1 MTTNPRDRG
10 CRVAARTRR
19 GLAAV
24 AIALGLGAA
33 GLAPA
38 TRAADAELIGD
49 AAAKAE
55 FDYFTEDRRALERL
69 ATETKALRD
78 SADPVELYAYA
89 HVQFRRL
96 QLAAAAHAGREADDA
111 GSACLAALDKRAAA
125 MPRDVEGLALGAACA
140 GYLAELGGLKRL
152 TAGHRRDSNL
162 EAGHALAPANP
173 RLLLTAAIFDWFH
186 GASTPA
192 GRAAVSAQLT
202 RVASLFD
209 QVVDSAPGAP
219 SWGGAE
225 AWLFVGRAFEQDG
238 NLLGARNAYERSLL
252 IAPEFAAAKRRLA
265 RLSARR

>member
-1 MTTNPRDRG
+1 MTRNPRNPGR
-10 CRVAARTRR
+10 RRAARTRR

-24 AIALGLGAA
+24 TVALGLGAA
-33 GLAPA
+33 VLPA
-38 TRAADAELIGD
+38 AAHAADAELIGD
-49 AAAKAE
+49 TAAKAE

-69 ATETKALRD
+69 ATESKALRD
-78 SADPVELYAYA
+78 SSDPVELYAYA

-111 GSACLAALDKRAAA
+111 GSACLAALDKRTAAA
-125 MPRDVEGLALGAACA
+125 SRDVEALALGAACA

-162 EAGHALAPANP
+162 EAARAIAPANP

-186 GASTPA
+186 GASAPA
-192 GRAAVSAQLT
+192 ARADVRAQLT
-202 RVASLFD
+202 RVAGLFD

-225 AWLFVGRAFEQDG
+225 AWLFVGRALEQDA

-252 IAPEFAAAKRRLA
+252 IAPDFAAAKRRLA
-265 RLSARR
+265 HLSARR